1 LTFHFYAL
9 YLPIIVMPL
18 YIMPEQSNKLPI
30 GLLFR
35 RKREEKGLLIRQV
48 AAVTELD
55 QAIISRIENGDRIPT
70 REQVM
75 KLAGL
80 YNLDTKEI
88 MSAWLAEK
96 MVRDYGT
103 EPYVTEA
110 FREAHDRVVF
120 YNQNIEME
128 MPASKARIP
137 ANRSVNQDNIKD
149 QDRKTGRKPGK
160 SDK

>member
-1 LTFHFYAL
+1 
-9 YLPIIVMPL
+9 M
-18 YIMPEQSNKLPI
+18 
-30 GLLFR
+30 GLIFR
-35 RKREEKGLLIRQV
+35 RMREEKGLLNRQV

-70 REQVM
+70 KEQVL

-110 FREAHDRVVF
+110 FREAHDKMIF
-120 YNQNIEME
+120 YNQNINME
-128 MPASKARIP
+128 MHAAKARIP
-137 ANRSVNQDNIKD
+137 ESRADNQEKNKD
-149 QDRKTGRKPGK
+149 QDRKPGRKPGK